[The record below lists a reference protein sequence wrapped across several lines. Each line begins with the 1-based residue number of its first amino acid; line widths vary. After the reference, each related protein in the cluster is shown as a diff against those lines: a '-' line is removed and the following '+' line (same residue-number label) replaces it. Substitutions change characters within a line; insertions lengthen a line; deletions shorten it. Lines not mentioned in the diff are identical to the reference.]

1 MKDSRLIARGYQ
13 LTNARNEQLSCPHAT
28 PQKHRRRPCKNSK
41 RAVVTSPE
49 ASGAAG
55 CLAGRPRGGPDPN
68 RGRAAADHVAP
79 ACFVPTVAAS
89 ADPSAAEASCFAFAF
104 ALTPH
109 LIALVIFSAHRSDF
123 VMMQP
128 TRSKTIAFS
137 NFDRHTF

>member
-1 MKDSRLIARGYQ
+1 M
-13 LTNARNEQLSCPHAT
+13 
-28 PQKHRRRPCKNSK
+28 
-41 RAVVTSPE
+41 TSPE

-68 RGRAAADHVAP
+68 RGRAAADPVA
-79 ACFVPTVAAS
+79 VEPTVAAS